1 MRFGSG
7 AYRTALPVLSFASDY
22 VWFAAS
28 AALFLTL
35 PMVVEIQRETTVLV
49 MQRQREAEL
58 AHAQEM
64 GKQSNA
70 SVIDNVKQIGGALM
84 AGGAQ

>member
-58 AHAQEM
+58 AHRWRTRRRW
-64 GKQSNA
+64 A
-70 SVIDNVKQIGGALM
+70 SSPM
-84 AGGAQ
+84 PP